1 MIIYVEHGEII
12 IKVDN
17 LNYTN
22 RVIEIKN
29 EINKQEY
36 IPSDEQLLLYNNVLM
51 RDLDLISKYITKD
64 YEKINLIKAIKPID
78 LKFKTMFNKEIII
91 KNITSQTYI
100 EEIFLL
106 LFYYNDL
113 HPDDIILQYK
123 GKDLDKSRKI
133 SYYNIINN
141 SIIHIIIKL
150 KSGF

>member
-1 MIIYVEHGEII
+1 MIIYIEHGPLL
-12 IKVDN
+12 IKIDN
-17 LNYTN
+17 LNYGN
-22 RVIEIKN
+22 KVIEIKK
-29 EINKQEY
+29 EISKQEF
-36 IPSDEQLLLYNNVLM
+36 IPIDEQLLLYNNVLM
-51 RDLDLISKYITKD
+51 RDPDIISKYISKD
-64 YEKINLIKAIKPID
+64 YQKINLVTAIKSMNLI
-78 LKFKTMFNKEIII
+78 FKTMFNKEIII